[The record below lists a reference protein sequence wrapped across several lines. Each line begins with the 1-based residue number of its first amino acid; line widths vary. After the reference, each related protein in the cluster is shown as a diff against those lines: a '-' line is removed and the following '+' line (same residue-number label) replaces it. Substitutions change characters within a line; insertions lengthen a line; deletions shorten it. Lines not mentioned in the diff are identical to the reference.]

1 MQLIVRLAAVGLI
14 HGDFNEFNLMLSPS
28 GHVTVIDFPQMIST
42 DHTKA
47 KMCAKCVRCR
57 AQSVGRSLFCLPPS
71 MVSLPPS
78 PNRYFDR
85 DVRCVR
91 EFIQRRFGFIAD
103 AAPTMDD
110 VTRTELL
117 DHEVGAYGFNQ
128 DTRDAFERELGD
140 GLAHAGDAGETEG
153 EAGQQD
159 GEGEGEGEI
168 ADGDESKG
176 EDEDEDGDESEGED
190 EERRAEREA
199 RAAALLVEEGMEDK
213 AGADRAVSHDAV
225 GGADA
230 SGGATS
236 ADAVSTELE
245 AEGDHAGAGAS
256 DDDGDNDSQDPL
268 ENLRESNRAQLAF
281 RDRAVAPASVQAR
294 RQKKGA
300 AEADAPAAHL
310 HRGHIDPN
318 AVRQRV
324 AAQINRNGKKG
335 ASKAKRN
342 RNKDTGK
349 IDRRA
354 ATKMTADW

>member
-1 MQLIVRLAAVGLI
+1 
-14 HGDFNEFNLMLSPS
+14 
-28 GHVTVIDFPQMIST
+28 
-42 DHTKA
+42 
-47 KMCAKCVRCR
+47 
-57 AQSVGRSLFCLPPS
+57 
-71 MVSLPPS
+71 MVSLPPP

-140 GLAHAGDAGETEG
+140 GLAHAGDAGEIEG
-153 EAGQQD
+153 EADQQD
-159 GEGEGEGEI
+159 GEGADEGEGEG
-168 ADGDESKG
+168 A
-176 EDEDEDGDESEGED
+176 DGDESEGDD

-199 RAAALLVEEGMEDK
+199 RAAALLAEEGMEDK
-213 AGADRAVSHDAV
+213 AGADRAVSHDEV
-225 GGADA
+225 GGTDA

-236 ADAVSTELE
+236 ADGVSTELE

-256 DDDGDNDSQDPL
+256 DDDGDNDSQEPL

>member
-1 MQLIVRLAAVGLI
+1 
-14 HGDFNEFNLMLSPS
+14 
-28 GHVTVIDFPQMIST
+28 
-42 DHTKA
+42 
-47 KMCAKCVRCR
+47 
-57 AQSVGRSLFCLPPS
+57 
-71 MVSLPPS
+71 
-78 PNRYFDR
+78 
-85 DVRCVR
+85 
-91 EFIQRRFGFIAD
+91 
-103 AAPTMDD
+103 MDD

-140 GLAHAGDAGETEG
+140 GLALAGDAGEVEG
-153 EAGQQD
+153 GADQQD
-159 GEGEGEGEI
+159 GDGDGEDEDEGEGEG
-168 ADGDESKG
+168 ADGDESEG
-176 EDEDEDGDESEGED
+176 EDEDGDESEDED

-199 RAAALLVEEGMEDK
+199 RAAALLAEEGTEDN
-213 AGADRAVSHDAV
+213 AGADDEVDRT
-225 GGADA
+225 GA

-236 ADAVSTELE
+236 ADAGPTGLE
-245 AEGDHAGAGAS
+245 AEGDHAGS
-256 DDDGDNDSQDPL
+256 DDDGDNDSQEPL

-294 RQKKGA
+294 KQKKGG
-300 AEADAPAAHL
+300 AEVDAPAAHL

-324 AAQINRNGKKG
+324 AAQINRSGKKG

-342 RNKDTGK
+342 RNKDTSK